1 MDCGATEVSAAGIA
15 HCKRLASLFAEPQ
28 KLDVLSVTEWDT
40 LIRIARRGNTLGK
53 LAECAQHTT
62 LNTALPGAIGNT
74 LQSALTL
81 SHRQERAIRWEIQ
94 CLRDALADADIPLV
108 LLKGAAYLAR
118 GIPAA
123 KGRLYSDV
131 DILVPLERISDAES
145 SLMKAGWASTHHDAY
160 DQRYYREWM
169 HEIPPMKHWRRG
181 TVVDVHHRILPRTA
195 QYDPDPKRM
204 LAAADP
210 VGDMPGVFTLSAI
223 DMLLHSA
230 THLFHEGELP
240 NGFRDLLDIDALYR
254 RLAALPDFPAS
265 LHTRAKELE
274 LTEPLALALRY
285 AHRLLGTP
293 SDKPAGST
301 PRQKMLDW
309 MYLRALHPHHPL
321 LDTAGAPA
329 ARLGLYIRAHW
340 LRMPPH
346 LLARHL
352 GRKAWMRLFPEP
364 DPQLEKKEG
373 P

>member
-1 MDCGATEVSAAGIA
+1 MSAAIA
-15 HCKRLASLFAEPQ
+15 QCQHMATLFAHPSGLE
-28 KLDVLSVTEWDT
+28 DLSLAAWDD
-40 LIRIARRGNTLGK
+40 LIRICRRANTLGK
-53 LAECAQHTT
+53 LAEAVNAADIGAT
-62 LNTALPGAIGNT
+62 LPTPVRNT

-94 CLRDALADADIPLV
+94 CLRDALANTGIPLV

-131 DILVPLERISDAES
+131 DILVPLQRIADVES
-145 SLMKAGWASTHHDAY
+145 ALMQAGWASTHHDAY

-204 LAAADP
+204 LAAAEAVD
-210 VGDMPGVFTLSAI
+210 DMPGVFTLSDV

-230 THLFHEGELP
+230 THLSHEGELP

-254 RLAALPDFPAS
+254 RLTSLPDFPAN
-265 LHTRAKELE
+265 LHARAKELE

-285 AHRLLGTP
+285 AHRLIGTP
-293 SDKPAGST
+293 VADPPAASS
-301 PRQKMLDW
+301 PRQSMLDW
-309 MYLRALHPHHPL
+309 LYLRALHPHHPL

-352 GRKAWMRLFPEP
+352 GRKAWMRLFAEP
-364 DPQLEKKEG
+364 DQPLERKEG

>member
-1 MDCGATEVSAAGIA
+1 MIAASAAAVG
-15 HCKRLASLFAEPQ
+15 Q
-28 KLDVLSVTEWDT
+28 
-40 LIRIARRGNTLGK
+40 
-53 LAECAQHTT
+53 
-62 LNTALPGAIGNT
+62 
-74 LQSALTL
+74 LT
-81 SHRQERAIRWEIQ
+81 
-94 CLRDALADADIPLV
+94 
-108 LLKGAAYLAR
+108 K
-118 GIPAA
+118 
-123 KGRLYSDV
+123 
-131 DILVPLERISDAES
+131 
-145 SLMKAGWASTHHDAY
+145 
-160 DQRYYREWM
+160 
-169 HEIPPMKHWRRG
+169 IPPMKHWRRG

-204 LAAADP
+204 LAAAEP

-265 LHTRAKELE
+265 LHTRATELE

-293 SDKPAGST
+293 SDKSAGST

>member
-1 MDCGATEVSAAGIA
+1 MDCGASGVSAAIA
-15 HCKRLASLFAEPQ
+15 QCQHMATLFAHPSGLE
-28 KLDVLSVTEWDT
+28 DLSLAAWDD
-40 LIRIARRGNTLGK
+40 LIRICRRANTLGK
-53 LAECAQHTT
+53 LAEAVNAADIGAT
-62 LNTALPGAIGNT
+62 LPTPVRNT

-94 CLRDALADADIPLV
+94 CLRDALANTGIPLV

-131 DILVPLERISDAES
+131 DILVPLQRIADVES
-145 SLMKAGWASTHHDAY
+145 ALMQAGWASTHHDAY

-204 LAAADP
+204 LAAAEAVD
-210 VGDMPGVFTLSAI
+210 DMPGVFTLSDV

-230 THLFHEGELP
+230 THLSHEGELP

-254 RLAALPDFPAS
+254 RLTSLPDFPAN
-265 LHTRAKELE
+265 LHARAKELE

-285 AHRLLGTP
+285 AHRLIGTP
-293 SDKPAGST
+293 VADPPAASS
-301 PRQKMLDW
+301 PRQSMLDW
-309 MYLRALHPHHPL
+309 LYLRALHPHHPL

-352 GRKAWMRLFPEP
+352 GRKAWMRLFAEP
-364 DPQLEKKEG
+364 DQPLERKEG